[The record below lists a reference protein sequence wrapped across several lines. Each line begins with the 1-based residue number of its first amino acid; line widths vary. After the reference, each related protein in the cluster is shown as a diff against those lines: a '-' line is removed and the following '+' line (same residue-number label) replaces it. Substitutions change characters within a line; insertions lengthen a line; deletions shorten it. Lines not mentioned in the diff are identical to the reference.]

1 MLAEPPCPADA
12 RPIRVILADDH
23 PILRSGLRLL
33 LGAEPDLEVVGEAN
47 NGLEAVEQTTRL
59 RPDVV
64 VMDIAMP
71 GMSGL
76 EATRRISQLDTG
88 ARVLILTVHA
98 EEQYL
103 LPVVQAGGS
112 GYVLKSQADTDL
124 LEAIRAVHR
133 GEVFLDPPAQKM
145 LLEDYL
151 SRVKAGKEVDS
162 YQTLSEREREV
173 LKLTAEGYT
182 AQEIADQLVLSPKTV
197 DTYRARVMDKLN
209 LHHRAELVKYA
220 LRKGLLQPGERA
232 ASCESRVGS
241 VPTRDSRLVTRN
253 SCGSFPHRPVG
264 KRRFAKSGA
273 VPTRTRAIWP
283 YHAGG
288 RTMASRSPTG
298 LAVHP
303 RRGGTRRCSSR
314 PTSPPA
320 SWSWKASVVPA
331 AEVARACPW
340 RPSGPLVAAS
350 AAPPGGRPICSS
362 VQALSLLSLSTA
374 SRTPRSR

>member
-1 MLAEPPCPADA
+1 MLQDPTSKPFSQTDSPIQSAEQ
-12 RPIRVILADDH
+12 PIRVLLADDH

-33 LGAEPDLEVVGEAN
+33 LSAEPDLEVVGEAN
-47 NGLEAVEQTTRL
+47 NGLEAVEQTQL
-59 RPDVV
+59 VKPDVV

-76 EATRRISQLDTG
+76 EATRRIGQLETG

-124 LEAIRAVHR
+124 LDAIRAVHR

-151 SRVKAGKEVDS
+151 DRVKAGKEIDS

-182 AQEIADQLVLSPKTV
+182 AQEIADRLVLSPKTV
-197 DTYRARVMDKLN
+197 DTYRQRVMDKLN

-220 LRKGLLQPGERA
+220 LRKGLLQ
-232 ASCESRVGS
+232 
-241 VPTRDSRLVTRN
+241 
-253 SCGSFPHRPVG
+253 
-264 KRRFAKSGA
+264 
-273 VPTRTRAIWP
+273 
-283 YHAGG
+283 
-288 RTMASRSPTG
+288 
-298 LAVHP
+298 
-303 RRGGTRRCSSR
+303 
-314 PTSPPA
+314 TSD
-320 SWSWKASVVPA
+320 
-331 AEVARACPW
+331 E
-340 RPSGPLVAAS
+340 
-350 AAPPGGRPICSS
+350 
-362 VQALSLLSLSTA
+362 
-374 SRTPRSR
+374 

>member
-1 MLAEPPCPADA
+1 MTAQPPGSPLRVVVCDDQDVVRAGFITIIDA
-12 RPIRVILADDH
+12 Q
-23 PILRSGLRLL
+23 
-33 LGAEPDLEVVGEAN
+33 PDLVVVGEAS
-47 NGLEAVEQTTRL
+47 NGIDAVTVVERE

-76 EATRRISQLDTG
+76 EATRKISQLETG

-151 SRVKAGKEVDS
+151 GRVKAGKEADS

-197 DTYRARVMDKLN
+197 DTYRQRVMDKLN

-220 LRKGLLQPGERA
+220 LRRGLLQ
-232 ASCESRVGS
+232 
-241 VPTRDSRLVTRN
+241 
-253 SCGSFPHRPVG
+253 
-264 KRRFAKSGA
+264 SG
-273 VPTRTRAIWP
+273 
-283 YHAGG
+283 
-288 RTMASRSPTG
+288 
-298 LAVHP
+298 
-303 RRGGTRRCSSR
+303 
-314 PTSPPA
+314 
-320 SWSWKASVVPA
+320 
-331 AEVARACPW
+331 
-340 RPSGPLVAAS
+340 
-350 AAPPGGRPICSS
+350 
-362 VQALSLLSLSTA
+362 QA
-374 SRTPRSR
+374 

>member
-1 MLAEPPCPADA
+1 MAERRSARPQASISRTDSARSCSSTAACNAARRIGPPSGTVKRTACPSSPNDTANGLPPSCRIPLTGRPLLLAFRWRDA
-12 RPIRVILADDH
+12 QLMTDALAPSPELDAPIRVILADDH

-76 EATRRISQLDTG
+76 EATRRISQLETG

-151 SRVKAGKEVDS
+151 DRVKAGKEVDS

-182 AQEIADQLVLSPKTV
+182 AQEIADRLVLSPKTV
-197 DTYRARVMDKLN
+197 DTYRQRVMDKLN

-220 LRKGLLQPGERA
+220 LRKGLLQPGE
-232 ASCESRVGS
+232 G
-241 VPTRDSRLVTRN
+241 
-253 SCGSFPHRPVG
+253 
-264 KRRFAKSGA
+264 
-273 VPTRTRAIWP
+273 
-283 YHAGG
+283 
-288 RTMASRSPTG
+288 
-298 LAVHP
+298 
-303 RRGGTRRCSSR
+303 
-314 PTSPPA
+314 
-320 SWSWKASVVPA
+320 
-331 AEVARACPW
+331 
-340 RPSGPLVAAS
+340 
-350 AAPPGGRPICSS
+350 
-362 VQALSLLSLSTA
+362 
-374 SRTPRSR
+374 

>member
-1 MLAEPPCPADA
+1 MRPGGLTASSYAWRLQEPGRFPVHPCTLRASHTCIRIFLPGAVCLLAFLRRVCAVTTDA
-12 RPIRVILADDH
+12 LAPEAPIRVILADDH

-47 NGLEAVEQTTRL
+47 NGIEAVEQTTRL

-76 EATRRISQLDTG
+76 EATRRISQLETG

-151 SRVKAGKEVDS
+151 DRVKAGKEIDS

-182 AQEIADQLVLSPKTV
+182 AQEIADRLVLSPKTV
-197 DTYRARVMDKLN
+197 DTYRQRVMDKLN

-220 LRKGLLQPGERA
+220 LRKGLLQPGE
-232 ASCESRVGS
+232 G
-241 VPTRDSRLVTRN
+241 
-253 SCGSFPHRPVG
+253 
-264 KRRFAKSGA
+264 
-273 VPTRTRAIWP
+273 
-283 YHAGG
+283 
-288 RTMASRSPTG
+288 
-298 LAVHP
+298 
-303 RRGGTRRCSSR
+303 
-314 PTSPPA
+314 
-320 SWSWKASVVPA
+320 
-331 AEVARACPW
+331 
-340 RPSGPLVAAS
+340 
-350 AAPPGGRPICSS
+350 
-362 VQALSLLSLSTA
+362 
-374 SRTPRSR
+374 

>member
-1 MLAEPPCPADA
+1 MLADPPAHSQTA
-12 RPIRVILADDH
+12 PIRVILADDH

-47 NGLEAVEQTTRL
+47 NGIEAVEQTTRL

-76 EATRRISQLDTG
+76 EATRRISQLEVG

-133 GEVFLDPPAQKM
+133 GEVFLDQPAQKM

-151 SRVKAGKEVDS
+151 NQVKAGKEIDS

-197 DTYRARVMDKLN
+197 DTYRGRVMDKLN

-220 LRKGLLQPGERA
+220 LRKGLLQPSNE
-232 ASCESRVGS
+232 
-241 VPTRDSRLVTRN
+241 
-253 SCGSFPHRPVG
+253 
-264 KRRFAKSGA
+264 
-273 VPTRTRAIWP
+273 
-283 YHAGG
+283 
-288 RTMASRSPTG
+288 
-298 LAVHP
+298 
-303 RRGGTRRCSSR
+303 
-314 PTSPPA
+314 
-320 SWSWKASVVPA
+320 
-331 AEVARACPW
+331 
-340 RPSGPLVAAS
+340 
-350 AAPPGGRPICSS
+350 
-362 VQALSLLSLSTA
+362 
-374 SRTPRSR
+374 

>member
-1 MLAEPPCPADA
+1 MPTMLAEGPPQNGAA
-12 RPIRVILADDH
+12 TIRVILADDH

-47 NGLEAVEQTTRL
+47 NGVEAVEQTTRL

-76 EATRRISQLDTG
+76 EATRRISQLETG

-112 GYVLKSQADTDL
+112 GYVLKSQADTEL

-151 SRVKAGKEVDS
+151 DRVKAGKEVDS

-182 AQEIADQLVLSPKTV
+182 AQEIADRLVLSPKTV
-197 DTYRARVMDKLN
+197 DTYRQRVMDKLN

-220 LRKGLLQPGERA
+220 LRKGLLQPG
-232 ASCESRVGS
+232 
-241 VPTRDSRLVTRN
+241 
-253 SCGSFPHRPVG
+253 
-264 KRRFAKSGA
+264 
-273 VPTRTRAIWP
+273 
-283 YHAGG
+283 
-288 RTMASRSPTG
+288 
-298 LAVHP
+298 
-303 RRGGTRRCSSR
+303 SS
-314 PTSPPA
+314 
-320 SWSWKASVVPA
+320 
-331 AEVARACPW
+331 E
-340 RPSGPLVAAS
+340 
-350 AAPPGGRPICSS
+350 
-362 VQALSLLSLSTA
+362 
-374 SRTPRSR
+374 

>member
-1 MLAEPPCPADA
+1 MTDK
-12 RPIRVILADDH
+12 PIRILLADDH
-23 PILRSGLRLL
+23 AVLRAGLRALL
-33 LGAEPDLEVVGEAN
+33 SAEPDMEVVGEA
-47 NGLEAVEQTTRL
+47 GDGQETVRQAALL

-76 EATRRISQLDTG
+76 EATRKISQLETG

-151 SRVKAGKEVDS
+151 DRVKAGKEVDS

-182 AQEIADQLVLSPKTV
+182 AQEIADRLILSPKTV
-197 DTYRARVMDKLN
+197 DTYRQRVMDKLN

-220 LRKGLLQPGERA
+220 LRKGLLQPNE
-232 ASCESRVGS
+232 
-241 VPTRDSRLVTRN
+241 
-253 SCGSFPHRPVG
+253 
-264 KRRFAKSGA
+264 
-273 VPTRTRAIWP
+273 
-283 YHAGG
+283 
-288 RTMASRSPTG
+288 
-298 LAVHP
+298 
-303 RRGGTRRCSSR
+303 
-314 PTSPPA
+314 
-320 SWSWKASVVPA
+320 
-331 AEVARACPW
+331 
-340 RPSGPLVAAS
+340 
-350 AAPPGGRPICSS
+350 
-362 VQALSLLSLSTA
+362 
-374 SRTPRSR
+374 